1 MRSCFLSFGKLT
13 QSFRLGHDAVK
24 LCAREACDVEHTKVR
39 SKVGGGGDHPPW
51 SWACSVRQWHLN
63 ERSRGD
69 SCIKQFAGAHSTY
82 HTQDRAAPAGPA
94 AARCGNCSIESRA
107 RARLICETIDSRI
120 MDAFL
125 KGLAAGMSKA
135 AIIHPAVVFSLVLRF
150 YNASGIDSSSWAF
163 DYNAD

>member
-1 MRSCFLSFGKLT
+1 MTPLNFARERLATSSTPKSGLKLAAVAT
-13 QSFRLGHDAVK
+13 TRLGPELAASDNGI
-24 LCAREACDVEHTKVR
+24 LTSAREGTVVSSNLPAR
-39 SKVGGGGDHPPW
+39 STH
-51 SWACSVRQWHLN
+51 
-63 ERSRGD
+63 
-69 SCIKQFAGAHSTY
+69 

-150 YNASGIDSSSWAF
+150 YNASGTDSSS
-163 DYNAD
+163 